1 MYHQELEGIASKG
14 KTLITRHDTYVSPML
29 LKEDS
34 ILKYQ
39 ECILKKRSNDTCMIL
54 FEKSSCWYVFA
65 LFDNKETRPYP
76 FCLLVIHY
84 SLILGYKVKSLL
96 MVFLWLCRE

>member
-1 MYHQELEGIASKG
+1 
-14 KTLITRHDTYVSPML
+14 ML

-39 ECILKKRSNDTCMIL
+39 ECILKKKSNDTCMIL

-65 LFDNKETRPYP
+65 LFDNKETHPYP

-84 SLILGYKVKSLL
+84 SLISGYKVKSLL
-96 MVFLWLCRE
+96 TVFSGYAENKIAKGEEFLIRQSIHFPSTHE